1 MKNGVIDIRR
11 MAKLALIA
19 AGLGL
24 GGCASQQTMDGV
36 MEENRTLKER
46 NEELAR
52 QNSAMQTENGLLQR
66 QRTANEA
73 AVATLTQQNEA
84 LKKQLL
90 DAGMSLDEI
99 RRAMIGMNLTKL
111 DPETDRAL
119 SALAS
124 QYPEYIKYDSATGML
139 RFSSDLTFNS
149 GDDTVQEGA
158 KASLAA
164 LAKILNSAAA
174 AQYEVFVVGHTD
186 AQKISSRT
194 AARHPTNMHLSA
206 HRAISVRSALSSLGV
221 PADKVYVAGWGE
233 FRPIVPNSGNGNTP
247 ANRRVE
253 IYLTRPTG
261 SEVAQTPTTRTE
273 TSAPTREPEMVK

>member
-158 KASLAA
+158 KASLSA

-186 AQKISSRT
+186 AQKISART

-253 IYLTRPTG
+253 IFLTRPTG

-273 TSAPTREPEMVK
+273 TAVPTREPEMVK